1 MIREGVEV
9 QVNGD
14 KKSKK
19 GVVVYSNE
27 SFVTVQFK
35 HYKESFLRV
44 DIRNGQV
51 SIKKLSKADG
61 GARFEF

>member
-1 MIREGVEV
+1 MIKMISIGDNV
-9 QVNGD
+9 QVDWN

-19 GVVVYSNE
+19 GVVIYTNQ

-35 HYKESFLRV
+35 NYKESFLKV

-51 SIKKLSKADG
+51 SIKKLN
-61 GARFEF
+61 

>member
-1 MIREGVEV
+1 MISIGDNV
-9 QVNGD
+9 QVDWN

-19 GVVVYSNE
+19 GVVIYTNQ

-35 HYKESFLRV
+35 NYKESFLKV

-51 SIKKLSKADG
+51 SIKKLN
-61 GARFEF
+61 